1 MNSEEK
7 SIEIIKNFLTEVLGE
22 TLENGKISRKQID
35 RLFNYCLIKHAYTEN
50 QYIIVKGTYKSI
62 SNYYEKENT
71 KDFFITNDKIRGD
84 ADRIAISYSIYY
96 LLWKD
101 ILDLE
106 SNQLKGKANTKFE
119 GIEFNGDTLNTR
131 DFILSVDNKYLFD
144 MCKDIDKNEILETVD
159 LVEDFRIKYETL
171 GNFMPMPEGLNQKR
185 GKPLQDR
192 FDMYLYE
199 VKKFYENEYNYFG
212 KLEAL
217 GVELKRKENYFK
229 GFGSF
234 KNYIE
239 QNYLQDFV
247 EDDYTIK
254 DLSINNEEGVYKQDE
269 NNIQEIK
276 ACKQVKNYIKNVEAI
291 IKKRAEKMKKR
302 LCEILNIEEEDIAI
316 SEKAIVKN
324 SKGQPIDAEYCVIDI
339 ESTGLSFTE
348 DKIIEVGIVKLKN
361 GKIMDTF
368 ECFVNPEQQISDLIS
383 NITNITNELVKDA
396 ETIDKVMP
404 KMLEFMN
411 GTVLVAHN
419 ADFIIEFIKYN
430 CRQLDLPFEFTYI
443 DTLSLSKAVF
453 PNFSKYKLS
462 AVTKNLGIKLET
474 DYSIL
479 DGVKA
484 LAEAFNEM
492 IKIVKEEKDANSID
506 DFEEFYKDYILNKV
520 KELLKEE
527 MQSVSYAIWIKSLE
541 IESIVGN
548 KIVLIAKTQ
557 LQKDGVEL
565 KVNELVQI
573 AFNHIMKQNCEIE
586 IKVKQ

>member
-7 SIEIIKNFLTEVLGE
+7 SIEIIKNFLIEVLGE

-50 QYIIVKGTYKSI
+50 QYIIVKETYRSI

-71 KDFFITNDKIRGD
+71 KDFFITNDKIKGD
-84 ADRIAISYSIYY
+84 ADRIPISYSIYY

-106 SNQLKGKANTKFE
+106 SNQLNGKANTKFE
-119 GIEFNGDTLNTR
+119 EIEFNGDTLNTR

-212 KLEAL
+212 KLETL
-217 GVELKRKENYFK
+217 GEELKRKENYFK

-247 EDDYTIK
+247 ESDYTIK
-254 DLSINNEEGVYKQDE
+254 DLSINSEEEAYKQDE

-276 ACKQVKNYIKNVEAI
+276 TCKQVKNYIKNAKDI
-291 IKKRAEKMKKR
+291 IKNRAEKMKKR
-302 LCEILNIEEEDIAI
+302 LCEILLVEEEDI
-316 SEKAIVKN
+316 EMTKKPIVKK
-324 SKGQPIDAEYCVIDI
+324 SKGQSIDTEYCVIDI

-361 GKIMDTF
+361 GKIIDTF

-383 NITNITNELVKDA
+383 DITKITNEVVKDA

-404 KMLEFMN
+404 KMLEFMK

-419 ADFIIEFIKYN
+419 ADFIIGFIKYN
-430 CRQLDLPFEFTYI
+430 CRQLGLPFDFTYI
-443 DTLSLSKAVF
+443 DTLPLSKAVF
-453 PNFSKYKLS
+453 PNLSKYKLS
-462 AVTKNLGIKLET
+462 AITEKLDIKLEA

-484 LAEAFNEM
+484 LAEVFNEM
-492 IKIVKEEKDANSID
+492 IKIVNANSID

-527 MQSVSYAIWIKSLE
+527 MQSVSYAVYIKSLE

-548 KIVLIAKTQ
+548 KIILIASSQ
-557 LQKDGVEL
+557 IQKDGVETRL
-565 KVNELVQI
+565 KELVLL
-573 AFNHIMKQNCEIE
+573 AFNNVMKQNCEIE
-586 IKVKQ
+586 IKLKK

>member
-106 SNQLKGKANTKFE
+106 SNQLNGKANTKFE
-119 GIEFNGDTLNTR
+119 EIEFNGDTLNTR

-159 LVEDFRIKYETL
+159 LAEDFRIKYETL

-212 KLEAL
+212 KLETL
-217 GVELKRKENYFK
+217 GEELKRKENYFK

-254 DLSINNEEGVYKQDE
+254 DLSINSEEEAYKQDE

-276 ACKQVKNYIKNVEAI
+276 DCIQVKNYIKNAKAI
-291 IKKRAEKMKKR
+291 IKNRAEKMKKR
-302 LCEILNIEEEDIAI
+302 LCEILLVEEEDI
-316 SEKAIVKN
+316 EMTKKPIVKK
-324 SKGQPIDAEYCVIDI
+324 SKGQSIDTEYCVIDI

-361 GKIMDTF
+361 GKIIDTF

-383 NITNITNELVKDA
+383 DITKITNEVVKDA

-404 KMLEFMN
+404 KMLEFMK

-419 ADFIIEFIKYN
+419 ADFIIGFIKYN
-430 CRQLDLPFEFTYI
+430 CRQLGLLFDFTYI
-443 DTLSLSKAVF
+443 DTLPLSKAVF
-453 PNFSKYKLS
+453 PNLSKYKLS
-462 AVTKNLGIKLET
+462 AITEKLDIKLEA

-484 LAEAFNEM
+484 LAEVFNEM
-492 IKIVKEEKDANSID
+492 IKIVNANSID
-506 DFEEFYKDYILNKV
+506 AFEEFYKDYILNKV

-527 MQSVSYAIWIKSLE
+527 MQSVSYAVYIKSLE

-548 KIVLIAKTQ
+548 KIILIASSQ
-557 LQKDGVEL
+557 IQKDGVETRL
-565 KVNELVQI
+565 KELVLL
-573 AFNHIMKQNCEIE
+573 AFNNVMKQNCEIE
-586 IKVKQ
+586 IKLKK

>member
-50 QYIIVKGTYKSI
+50 QYIIVKGTYGSI

-71 KDFFITNDKIRGD
+71 KDVFITNDRVKGD
-84 ADRIAISYSIYY
+84 ADRIPISYSIYY

-106 SNQLKGKANTKFE
+106 SNQLNGKANTKCE
-119 GIEFNGDTLNTR
+119 EIEFNGDTLNTR

-212 KLEAL
+212 KLETL
-217 GVELKRKENYFK
+217 GEELKRKENYFK

-247 EDDYTIK
+247 ESDYTIK
-254 DLSINNEEGVYKQDE
+254 DLSINSEEEAHKQDE

-276 ACKQVKNYIKNVEAI
+276 TCKQVKNYIKNAKDI
-291 IKKRAEKMKKR
+291 IKNRAEKMKKR
-302 LCEILNIEEEDIAI
+302 LCEILLVEEEDI
-316 SEKAIVKN
+316 EMTKKPIVKK
-324 SKGQPIDAEYCVIDI
+324 SKGQSIDTEYCVIDI

-361 GKIMDTF
+361 GKIIDTF

-383 NITNITNELVKDA
+383 DITKITNEVVKDA

-404 KMLEFMN
+404 KMLEFMK

-419 ADFIIEFIKYN
+419 ADFIIGFIKYN
-430 CRQLDLPFEFTYI
+430 CRQLGLLFDFTYI
-443 DTLSLSKAVF
+443 DTLPLSKAVF
-453 PNFSKYKLS
+453 PNLSKYKLS
-462 AVTKNLGIKLET
+462 AITEKLDIKLEA

-484 LAEAFNEM
+484 LAEVFNEM
-492 IKIVKEEKDANSID
+492 IKIVNANSID
-506 DFEEFYKDYILNKV
+506 AFEEFYKDYILNKV

-527 MQSVSYAIWIKSLE
+527 MQSVSYAVYIKSLE

-548 KIVLIAKTQ
+548 KIILIASSQ
-557 LQKDGVEL
+557 IQKDGVETRL
-565 KVNELVQI
+565 KELVLL
-573 AFNHIMKQNCEIE
+573 AFNNVMKQNCEIE
-586 IKVKQ
+586 IKLKK

>member
-106 SNQLKGKANTKFE
+106 SNQLNGKANTKFE

-212 KLEAL
+212 KLETL
-217 GVELKRKENYFK
+217 GEELKRKENYFK

-254 DLSINNEEGVYKQDE
+254 DLSINSEEEAYKQDE

-276 ACKQVKNYIKNVEAI
+276 DCIQVKNYIKNAKAI
-291 IKKRAEKMKKR
+291 IKNRAERMKKS
-302 LCEILNIEEEDIAI
+302 LCKILQVEEEDIEMT
-316 SEKAIVKN
+316 EKAIVKN
-324 SKGQPIDAEYCVIDI
+324 SKGQSIDTEYCVIDI

-361 GKIMDTF
+361 GKIIDTF

-383 NITNITNELVKDA
+383 DITKITNEVVKDA

-404 KMLEFMN
+404 KMLEFMK

-419 ADFIIEFIKYN
+419 ADFIIGFIKYN
-430 CRQLDLPFEFTYI
+430 CRQLGLPFDFTYI
-443 DTLSLSKAVF
+443 DTLPLSKAVF
-453 PNFSKYKLS
+453 PNLSKYKLS
-462 AVTKNLGIKLET
+462 AITEKLDIKLEA

-484 LAEAFNEM
+484 LAEVFNEM
-492 IKIVKEEKDANSID
+492 IKIVNANSID
-506 DFEEFYKDYILNKV
+506 AFEEFYKDYILNKV

-527 MQSVSYAIWIKSLE
+527 MQSVSYAVYIKSLE

-548 KIVLIAKTQ
+548 KIILIASSQ
-557 LQKDGVEL
+557 IQKDGVETRL
-565 KVNELVQI
+565 KELVLL
-573 AFNHIMKQNCEIE
+573 AFNNVMKQNCEIE
-586 IKVKQ
+586 IKLKK

>member
-7 SIEIIKNFLTEVLGE
+7 SIEIIKNFLIEVLGE

-50 QYIIVKGTYKSI
+50 QYIIVKETYRSI

-71 KDFFITNDKIRGD
+71 KDFFITNDKIKGD
-84 ADRIAISYSIYY
+84 ADRIPISYSIYY

-106 SNQLKGKANTKFE
+106 SNQLNGKANTKFE
-119 GIEFNGDTLNTR
+119 EIEFNGDTLNTR

-212 KLEAL
+212 KLETL
-217 GVELKRKENYFK
+217 GEELKRKENYFK

-254 DLSINNEEGVYKQDE
+254 DLSINSEEAYKQDE

-276 ACKQVKNYIKNVEAI
+276 DCIQVKNYIKNAKAI
-291 IKKRAEKMKKR
+291 IKNRAERMKKS
-302 LCEILNIEEEDIAI
+302 LCKILRVEEEDVEMT
-316 SEKAIVKN
+316 EKAIVKN
-324 SKGQPIDAEYCVIDI
+324 SKGQSIDTEYCAIDI

-361 GKIMDTF
+361 GKIIDTF

-383 NITNITNELVKDA
+383 DITKITNEVVKDA

-404 KMLEFMN
+404 KMLEFMK

-419 ADFIIEFIKYN
+419 ADFIIGFIKYN
-430 CRQLDLPFEFTYI
+430 CRQLGLPFDFTYI
-443 DTLSLSKAVF
+443 DTLPLSKAVF
-453 PNFSKYKLS
+453 PNLSKYKLS
-462 AVTKNLGIKLET
+462 AITEKLDIKLEA

-484 LAEAFNEM
+484 LAEVFNEM
-492 IKIVKEEKDANSID
+492 IKIVNANSID
-506 DFEEFYKDYILNKV
+506 AFEEFYKDYILNKV

-527 MQSVSYAIWIKSLE
+527 MQSVSYAVYIKSLE

-548 KIVLIAKTQ
+548 KIILIASSQ
-557 LQKDGVEL
+557 IQKDGVETRL
-565 KVNELVQI
+565 KELVLL
-573 AFNHIMKQNCEIE
+573 AFNNVMKQNCEIE
-586 IKVKQ
+586 IKLKK